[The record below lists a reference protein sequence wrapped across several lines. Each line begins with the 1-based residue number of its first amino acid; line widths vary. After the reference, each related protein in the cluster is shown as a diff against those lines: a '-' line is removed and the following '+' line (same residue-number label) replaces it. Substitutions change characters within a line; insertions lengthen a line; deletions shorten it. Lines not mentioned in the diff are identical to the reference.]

1 MDSLRKRLDHE
12 LAEGNKKADAI
23 WDLVKAEGE
32 RELSAEE
39 LSALDTWTE
48 RQKNI
53 KAQLAALDR
62 QRDEA
67 GAAHEARGGIVQSVH
82 DNRED
87 KPWANMGEFLQ
98 AVARAETSRDDIDP
112 RLAKARADSNGY
124 RMAAS
129 GANQGAG
136 SEGGFLV
143 GTQFSDALLDRAR
156 EESPILGMCRSIPI
170 DDGSAELDL
179 PVIDETSRATGSR
192 WGGVQVYRAAEAATV
207 TATKPAF
214 GRLKVTSSKI
224 MGLAYATD
232 ELLRNARAMDT
243 IFGDAFA
250 SEFAF
255 KVTNEIFRGVGGDEC
270 LGIIAGPCTV
280 DQAKETNQA
289 AATIVT
295 KNLSKMWMHLRARS
309 KPRSVWLINN
319 ECEPEL
325 DELTVPAGTG
335 AVEPRIVTY
344 GPEGA
349 LRIKGRPV
357 MQVEQCE
364 ALGTSGD
371 IILADFSEYL
381 LAPRGQIDQQESM
394 HVRFIYGE
402 MTFRWTYYINGR
414 PAWLSTV
421 TPFKGSATI
430 APFVTLATRA

>member
-1 MDSLRKRLDHE
+1 MDTLRKRLEHE
-12 LAEGNKKADAI
+12 LEEGNKKADAI
-23 WDLVKAEGE
+23 FDAVKAEGE
-32 RELSAEE
+32 RELTAEE
-39 LSALDTWTE
+39 LSALDAWTARE
-48 RQKNI
+48 KNI

-87 KPWANMGEFLQ
+87 KPWGIGEFLQ
-98 AVARAETSRDDIDP
+98 AVAIAETDRSEMDP
-112 RLAKARADSNGY
+112 RLAKLQVGNGY

-143 GTQFSDALLDRAR
+143 STQFSDALLDRAR
-156 EESPILGMCRSIPI
+156 EESPILSMCRSIPI
-170 DDGSAELDL
+170 DDGASELDL

-214 GRLKVTSSKI
+214 GKLKLTTSKI

-232 ELLRNARAMDT
+232 ELLRNARALGA
-243 IFGDAFA
+243 IFGDAFS

-270 LGIIAGPCTV
+270 LGVIAGPCTV
-280 DQAKETNQA
+280 DQAKETNQL
-289 AATIVT
+289 AATINT
-295 KNLSKMWMHLRARS
+295 KNLSKMWMHLPARS

-371 IILADFSEYL
+371 ILLADFSEYL
-381 LAPRGQIDQQESM
+381 LAPKGTLEQQESM

-402 MTFRWTYYINGR
+402 QTFRWTYFINGR

>member
-1 MDSLRKRLDHE
+1 MDTLRRRLNAE
-12 LAEGNKKADAI
+12 LQEGNAKADAI
-23 WDLVKAEGE
+23 FDAVKAEGE
-32 RELSAEE
+32 RELTAEE
-39 LSALDTWTE
+39 LSALDTWTA
-48 RQKNI
+48 RKDAI
-53 KAQLAALDR
+53 KSQLAALDR

-67 GAAHEARGGIVQSVH
+67 GATHEARGGIVQSVH

-87 KPWANMGEFLQ
+87 KPWGIGEFLQ
-98 AVARAETSRDDIDP
+98 AVAIAETDRSEMDP
-112 RLAKARADSNGY
+112 RLAKLQVGNGY

-143 GTQFSDALLDRAR
+143 STQFSDALLDRAR
-156 EESPILGMCRSIPI
+156 EESPILSMCRSIPI
-170 DDGSAELDL
+170 DDGASELDL

-214 GRLKVTSSKI
+214 GKLKLTTSKI

-232 ELLRNARAMDT
+232 ELLRNARALGA
-243 IFGDAFA
+243 IFGDAFS

-270 LGIIAGPCTV
+270 LGVIAGPCTV
-280 DQAKETNQA
+280 DQAKETNQE
-289 AATIVT
+289 AATINT
-295 KNLSKMWMHLRARS
+295 KNLSKMWMHLPARS

-371 IILADFSEYL
+371 IMLADFSEYL
-381 LAPRGQIDQQESM
+381 LAPKGTLEQQESM

-402 MTFRWTYYINGR
+402 QTFRWTYFINGR